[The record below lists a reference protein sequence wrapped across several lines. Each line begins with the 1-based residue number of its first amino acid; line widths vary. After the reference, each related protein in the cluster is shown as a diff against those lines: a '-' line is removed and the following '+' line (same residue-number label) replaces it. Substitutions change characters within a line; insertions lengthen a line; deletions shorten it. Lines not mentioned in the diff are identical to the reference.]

1 MKWRSVPLSEIL
13 NANLSLAPKDYIMD
27 TSINGGTMKEQNT
40 GEYAYLRKG
49 LDVALELL
57 SDSDLEEWNSRMGE
71 E

>member
-1 MKWRSVPLSEIL
+1 
-13 NANLSLAPKDYIMD
+13 MD

-57 SDSDLEEWNSRMGE
+57 SDSDLEEWNSRME
-71 E
+71 EE